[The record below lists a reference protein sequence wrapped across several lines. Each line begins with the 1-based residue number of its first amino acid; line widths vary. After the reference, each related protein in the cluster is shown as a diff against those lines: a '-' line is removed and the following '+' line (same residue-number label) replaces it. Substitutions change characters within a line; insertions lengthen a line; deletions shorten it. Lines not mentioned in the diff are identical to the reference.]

1 MVILER
7 LYIARALSKRP
18 IKVRSL
24 YMHMWPSI
32 VNGLPM
38 LQDLISLDCLK
49 SQQHRTDNLPEEG
62 SVGSLVF
69 LGL

>member
-7 LYIARALSKRP
+7 PYIARALSKRP

-32 VNGLPM
+32 VNGFQDLPM
-38 LQDLISLDCLK
+38 LQDLIRLDCLK
-49 SQQHRTDNLPEEG
+49 SQQHRTDALPEEG
-62 SVGSLVF
+62 SVGS
-69 LGL
+69 